1 MMWTRQDPTQR
12 ASDTAALTLTA
23 ALAFVLFVTKP
34 AFRLEPERMSP
45 GEPSIAISLES
56 GPEEPPPA
64 PPAAPVRPTPPPT
77 PRKEKQRLIPRQ
89 SAVAA
94 VSDAAAAPPESE
106 PAPAGGALI
115 AASSAPAGGADVH
128 LDLEAQYAAALRAD
142 IDRRSHP
149 PDSAQYRL
157 HRPSGE
163 VRVRF
168 LLNRSGEARGVTVL
182 RSSGSSVLD
191 EAATSIVASG
201 HYLPMPAKAFVGESE
216 HVFAV
221 TIEFRAPSS
230 SVRGQ

>member
-12 ASDTAALTLTA
+12 ASDTAAFTLTA

-34 AFRLEPERMSP
+34 AFRLEPARMSP
-45 GEPSIAISLES
+45 GEPSIAISLQS
-56 GPEEPPPA
+56 GREET

-77 PRKEKQRLIPRQ
+77 PRKEKQRLIVRQ

-94 VSDAAAAPPESE
+94 VPDAAAAPPESE

-142 IDRRSHP
+142 IDRRTHP

-168 LLNRSGEARGVTVL
+168 VLSRSGEARGVTAL

-191 EAATSIVASG
+191 EAAASIVASG